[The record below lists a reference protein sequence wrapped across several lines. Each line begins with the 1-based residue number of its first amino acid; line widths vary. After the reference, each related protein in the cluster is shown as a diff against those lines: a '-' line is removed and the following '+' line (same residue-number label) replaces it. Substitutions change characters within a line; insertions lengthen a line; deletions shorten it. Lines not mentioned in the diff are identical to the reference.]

1 MSLALVCAFIRVCR
15 LFGGMLLCWLLLA
28 RLLVRCLLFAL
39 LVLVVLLALV
49 CSFWTF
55 LPGIIFRILRAT
67 VLRATVLR
75 GRVLCARVLCSII
88 GAAGGMWTSLL
99 RGRATSASAP
109 AFVALF
115 LISHYR

>member
-1 MSLALVCAFIRVCR
+1 
-15 LFGGMLLCWLLLA
+15 MLLCWLLLA
-28 RLLVRCLLFAL
+28 RLLLCWLLFAL

-67 VLRATVLR
+67 VL
-75 GRVLCARVLCSII
+75 CSII

-99 RGRATSASAP
+99 RGRATPASAS

-115 LISHYR
+115 LVSHYR

>member
-67 VLRATVLR
+67 VLR

>member
-1 MSLALVCAFIRVCR
+1 
-15 LFGGMLLCWLLLA
+15 MLLCWLLFA
-28 RLLVRCLLFAL
+28 RLLFRCLLFAL

-55 LPGIIFRILRAT
+55 LPGIIFRI
-67 VLRATVLR
+67 LRATVLR

-99 RGRATSASAP
+99 RGRATSASAS

>member
-1 MSLALVCAFIRVCR
+1 
-15 LFGGMLLCWLLLA
+15 MLLCWLLFA
-28 RLLVRCLLFAL
+28 RLLFRCLLFAL

-67 VLRATVLR
+67 VLR
-75 GRVLCARVLCSII
+75 GRVLCSII

-99 RGRATSASAP
+99 RGRATSASAS